1 MIRIN
6 LPASTDE
13 FSASIDLSVTADP
26 ELVPDAVLKN
36 IETIIELET
45 RHESSLPLHQRLIE
59 KTAASFRQSWF
70 LYFQLIFFTS
80 WWFCSQLI
88 NERLVQWRVPIF
100 NAYEQ
105 GLDVASLLISTG
117 VLIYQARQE
126 KVAGER
132 SHLTL
137 QLNLLTEQKIAKL
150 IALVEELRTDL
161 PNVRNRHDSEAS
173 EMQKTTD
180 PQVVLNALKETLNA
194 TAITKE
200 EQDATINA
208 SLPTVNPTVAQDEG
222 LD

>member
-1 MIRIN
+1 M
-6 LPASTDE
+6 
-13 FSASIDLSVTADP
+13 
-26 ELVPDAVLKN
+26 EL
-36 IETIIELET
+36 
-45 RHESSLPLHQRLIE
+45 
-59 KTAASFRQSWF
+59 
-70 LYFQLIFFTS
+70 
-80 WWFCSQLI
+80 
-88 NERLVQWRVPIF
+88 LVQWRVPIF

-105 GLDVASLLISTG
+105 GLDVALLLISTG

-126 KVAGER
+126 KVAEER